1 MTIALPGRFL
11 NVSLSD
17 EKDQPIILM
26 HMENI
31 KWIIRYPLIILVL
44 IIYHGIPCISQQ
56 LYYPEKGDWE
66 QKDPASL
73 GLDAS
78 KLEEAVDF
86 AKANEYSGDKDLR
99 IAILQSFGYEP
110 YIEIVGPTKSRGGPA
125 GVVVKD
131 GYIVAQWGDVNRVD
145 LTFSVTKSYLSTVA
159 GLAVDE
165 GLIRDVNDHVKDYI
179 WDGTFEGDHNATIT
193 WDHLLTQSSDWSGT
207 LFGMYDWADRPPRE
221 GGIDEWRSRELQEP
235 GTVFE
240 YNDVRVNVLAYSLLQ
255 VWRRSLPLVLKEK
268 IMDPIGASSTW
279 RWYGYETSWVDVD
292 GYRIQ
297 SVSGGGHSGGGL
309 FISTLDHAR
318 FGLLFLRNGEWKG
331 KQLISEDWVRL
342 VRQSSAAN
350 ESYGYM
356 WWLNRGS
363 RSFEGVPESVYYAAG
378 FGGNYIVVDQEHDM
392 IIVTR
397 WLQPSKLG
405 EFLKM
410 VMESTQ

>member
-1 MTIALPGRFL
+1 MER
-11 NVSLSD
+11 V
-17 EKDQPIILM
+17 KLM
-26 HMENI
+26 
-31 KWIIRYPLIILVL
+31 IRYVFILLLV
-44 IIYHGIPCISQQ
+44 IVYNGIPCISQQ

-66 QKDPASL
+66 QKDPAKF
-73 GLDAS
+73 GLNAT
-78 KLEEAVDF
+78 KLEDAVIF
-86 AKANEYSGDKDLR
+86 AETNEYSGNKDLR
-99 IAILQSFGYEP
+99 LAIVESFGYEP
-110 YIEIVGPTKSRGGPA
+110 YMEIVGPTKRRGGPA
-125 GVVVKD
+125 GVVVKN

-145 LTFSVTKSYLSTVA
+145 MTFSVTKSYLSTVA

-165 GLIRDVNDHVKDYI
+165 GLIRNVDDFVLDYVR
-179 WDGTFEGDHNATIT
+179 DGIFEGDHNTGIT

-255 VWRRSLPLVLKEK
+255 VWRRSLPSVLKEK

-297 SVSGGGHSGGGL
+297 SVSGGGHSGGGV
-309 FISTLDHAR
+309 FISTMDHAR
-318 FGLLFLRNGEWKG
+318 FGLLFLRNGNWNG
-331 KQLISEDWVRL
+331 KQLISEEWIMQVQ
-342 VRQSSAAN
+342 QSSVAN

-356 WWLNRGS
+356 WWLNRGG
-363 RSFEGVPESVYYAAG
+363 RSFEGVPETVYYAAG

-392 IIVTR
+392 VIITR
-397 WLQPSKLG
+397 WLEPSKLG

-410 VMESTQ
+410 VMESVE